1 MSEKRGLLKLGFV
14 KNLVRNS
21 KGKNC
26 LSFLSQLIG
35 REINLSEI
43 DDYIESSDFQ
53 IEYTDK
59 DGNPVKESDALVFRF
74 KLPWNDKKGETLY
87 AYFDRKETYSQ
98 FSGVVW
104 GPDNNAK
111 KKKFLELRGLGSID
125 QSCWEKLSALCS
137 QSISKDTIGDFII
150 SDKEYYNGAG
160 YRKFS
165 DGSTVTHEKGKFIKF
180 GTSLFNQAGESL
192 FGWFTKDAK
201 GKYQGISWGTE
212 DDFKKAL
219 KNREQF
225 FVGHMAFE
233 SIDECN
239 NFLEKLKV
247 SIIDEPWEYKH
258 KVDKKYKYPI
268 LKSYLEFELDR
279 LFYEQDE
286 LKYQN
291 RIIYN
296 ETKSKVL
303 FNTNLIN
310 KFGHDLVIAGDL
322 ILVANKEIVC
332 NLEISPSSM
341 KLRRYGFNSAVEPM
355 TPKFFQDINEI
366 IFHCE
371 WDIDQDMS
379 KYAHIIEERVE
390 RFPEKYRGLSADELG
405 LKLDNAIEFA
415 KRIAQRNYKFIVPMY
430 YPSAKRIQLLMPIY
444 LETSYTA
451 HPDFALVLTPHTR
464 EQLYTPETILGL
476 DEVYQD
482 ARLIAK
488 PEESWLNPDMIE

>member
-1 MSEKRGLLKLGFV
+1 MSEKIGLLKLGFV

-26 LSFLSQLIG
+26 MSYLSLLVG
-35 REINLSEI
+35 HEIKKSEL
-43 DDYIESSDFQ
+43 DAFIESSDFL
-53 IEYTDK
+53 IEYIDSE
-59 DGNPVKESDALVFRF
+59 GNPVNELDALAFRF
-74 KLPWNDKKGETLY
+74 KLPWNDKRGEALY
-87 AYFDRKETYSQ
+87 AYFSRKDTQAQ
-98 FSGVVW
+98 FTGVNW
-104 GPDNNAK
+104 GPINYVNK
-111 KKKFLELRGLGSID
+111 NKFQELKGLGSIS
-125 QSCWEKLSALCS
+125 QTCWENLKELCS
-137 QSISKDTIGDFII
+137 LSITQDTIGDYINT
-150 SDKEYYNGAG
+150 DKEYYNGAG
-160 YRKFS
+160 YTQFA
-165 DGSTVTHEKGKFIKF
+165 DGRTVTLEKSKFIKF
-180 GTSLFNQAGESL
+180 GTSLSNQFGERI
-192 FGWFTKDAK
+192 FGWFTKDSK

-212 DDFKKAL
+212 DDFKKAQRY
-219 KNREQF
+219 RELF
-225 FVGHMAFE
+225 FVGRMAFE

-239 NFLEKLKV
+239 DFLEKLKN
-247 SIIDEPWEYKH
+247 SIIEEPWEYKH
-258 KVDKKYKYPI
+258 KVDKKYKFPI

-286 LKYQN
+286 LNYQN
-291 RIIYN
+291 RIIHN
-296 ETKSKVL
+296 ETKSKIL

-310 KFGHDLVIAGDL
+310 KFGHDLIIVGDL
-322 ILVANKEIVC
+322 IMVTNKEIVC

-341 KLRRYGFNSAVEPM
+341 KLRRYGFNSSVEPM

-371 WDIDQDMS
+371 WDIDQDMA

-390 RFPEKYRGLSADELG
+390 RFPEKYRGLSADDLG

-451 HPDFALVLTPHTR
+451 HPDFALVLTPHTK

>member
-1 MSEKRGLLKLGFV
+1 MNEKKGLLKLGYV
-14 KNLVRNS
+14 KNLVHNS

-26 LSFLSQLIG
+26 MSFLSILTG
-35 REINLSEI
+35 REIKLSEL
-43 DDYIESSDFQ
+43 DAFIESPDFQ
-53 IEYTDK
+53 IEYTDSE
-59 DGNPVKESDALVFRF
+59 GNLASESDALAFRF
-74 KLPWNDKKGETLY
+74 KLPWNDKRGEPLY
-87 AYFDRKETYSQ
+87 AYFYRKDIHSQ
-98 FSGVVW
+98 FTGVNW
-104 GPDNNAK
+104 GPGNYIK
-111 KKKFLELRGLGSID
+111 QSKFSELKCLGSIS
-125 QSCWEKLSALCS
+125 QTCWDKLTILCS
-137 QSISKDTIGDFII
+137 QSITKDTIGEYIN

-160 YRKFS
+160 YTKFS
-165 DGSTVTHEKGKFIKF
+165 DGSSVTYENGKFIKF
-180 GTSLFNQAGESL
+180 ATSLYNLKGEKL

-212 DDFKKAL
+212 DDFKKAQ
-219 KNREQF
+219 KYREQF
-225 FVGHMAFE
+225 FVGRMAFE

-239 NFLEKLKV
+239 IFLDKLKM
-247 SIIDEPWEYKH
+247 SIIDEPWDYKH

-279 LFYEQDE
+279 LYYEQDE
-286 LKYQN
+286 LMYQN

-296 ETKSKVL
+296 ETKSKIL

-310 KFGHDLVIAGDL
+310 KFGHDLVIVGDL
-322 ILVANKEIVC
+322 IVVANKEIVC

-341 KLRRYGFNSAVEPM
+341 KLRRYGFNSSAEPM

-371 WDIDQDMS
+371 WDIDQDMT
-379 KYAHIIEERVE
+379 KYAHIIEERIE
-390 RFPEKYRGLSADELG
+390 RFPEKYRGLSADDLG

-451 HPDFALVLTPHTR
+451 HPDFALVLTPHTK